1 MKKILTLIFA
11 MFICAVSASA
21 QVVTF
26 FDEKGEPV
34 RDVLIS
40 TLSGGYVGKSG
51 IDGTFDFGNINDND
65 VFMTNLMGMESS
77 NFFAGQTS
85 VILVADV
92 KEVESVTVI
101 ECSRDMNSN
110 NTGVRVRNAAGNCV
124 TSNCKPGYI
133 ETPTDT
139 GGTLCQPTD
148 ECPRN
153 MRPKGADEIRLVGH
167 PNIRCEIVTCAAGF
181 KKINDGCVKIG
192 GDCAA
197 SALPAGASAGVRV
210 FERGAEV
217 CKATECVSVS
227 QEVKNGQCVDIVGD
241 CNPNVQN
248 GSAGRLVP
256 GDDGMICELTKCA
269 DDYRVENGECVYTL
283 TPEQSRARI
292 DELKKNADA
301 MKDKERS
308 LENRALGAASM
319 AATGIGAGE
328 LLGGLAQQS
337 ADRSAENEMQAFVN
351 TFSCDY
357 GSGTR
362 VEYGTVDE
370 ILPGADALYQMYNE
384 YINTADALKII
395 KTDLGMM
402 PGIESEIVFDRAATG
417 LYDDVSAG
425 RMGGGTFA
433 SVSRALLNGG
443 ADMDAWSAQTD
454 AANDRVRTGA
464 IAAGAGIIGGI
475 VGNELINNPNAKG
488 NNIFGKPVATEQS
501 REINAKYDALRK
513 KISDAAAPIMQEAK
527 KEIAHA
533 PMTETGKE
541 PIPEIIKQQPPVVE
555 PVIENPTSTVEREF
569 MAIPADALFA
579 SGKTEIMSTDKLDKT
594 IAIIKEN
601 IQGNIPYKIR
611 VVGHTD
617 TDRINPN
624 SNLCRVRKIC
634 GNNELSLARANAV
647 RDYINTNGINAPITT
662 GGMGQDC
669 ATGNKQADRMVVFYI
684 AFGDEEFGEDKC
696 PTSLW
701 ELMD

>member
-51 IDGTFDFGNINDND
+51 VDGTFDFGNINDND

-124 TSNCKPGYI
+124 TSNCKPGYK

-153 MRPKGADEIRLVGH
+153 MRPKGADEIKLVGH

-181 KKINDGCVKIG
+181 KKINDECVKIG

-227 QEVKNGQCVDIVGD
+227 QEVKGGACVDIVGD

-488 NNIFGKPVATEQS
+488 NNIFGKPVAVEQS
-501 REINAKYDALRK
+501 REINAKYDALRNK
-513 KISDAAAPIMQEAK
+513 MRNDLAPVQQEADAIVADVNFDSDIKIEMPEYDFSEFEQDIDIAPISVSDKNK
-527 KEIAHA
+527 KVLNLNA
-533 PMTETGKE
+533 
-541 PIPEIIKQQPPVVE
+541 Q
-555 PVIENPTSTVEREF
+555 S
-569 MAIPADALFA
+569 LFL
-579 SGKTEIMSTDKLDKT
+579 SGKWELMPSDTLDDAIKTINAETFENGDKLVIVGYTD
-594 IAIIKEN
+594 IDPIRI
-601 IQGNIPYKIR
+601 GNCALS
-611 VVGHTD
+611 
-617 TDRINPN
+617 IN
-624 SNLCRVRKIC
+624 
-634 GNNELSLARANAV
+634 RANAV
-647 RDYINTNGINAPITT
+647 AEKIRRDTNNKIIVETIGVGDTHAAR
-662 GGMGQDC
+662 GAA
-669 ATGNKQADRMVVFYI
+669 ATPAQKADDRKVEVYFIGN
-684 AFGDEEFGEDKC
+684 DEQGLDIKNNC
-696 PTSLW
+696 N
-701 ELMD
+701 